1 MAPYIKICCI
11 ASGTEARR
19 AIEAGADGIGLVS
32 WMPSGP
38 GVIGDEII
46 RTIAAEVAG
55 RADTFLLTSRTTADA
70 ILEQLDDCRPSA
82 VQLVDRVAPGT
93 HAAIRARMPTVRIVQ
108 VLHVNGPDSVDEA
121 RDLAGRVD
129 MILLDSGKP
138 DLATKELGGTGRT
151 HDWEISRRI
160 VAAADCPVLL
170 AGGLNAGNVADGLAK
185 VASHGVDVCS
195 GVRRAGAL
203 DPTRLEAFVAAARGA
218 VISS

>member
-1 MAPYIKICCI
+1 MALYIKICCI
-11 ASGTEARR
+11 ASGDEARR

-38 GVIGDEII
+38 GVIEDEII
-46 RTIAAEVAG
+46 RAVAAEVAG
-55 RADTFLLTSRTTADA
+55 QADTFLLTSRTAADA
-70 ILEQLDDCRPSA
+70 ILEQLEFCRSSA

-93 HAAIRARMPTVRIVQ
+93 HATIRAWMPAVRIVQ
-108 VLHVNGPDSVDEA
+108 VLHVNGPDTVDEA

-138 DLATKELGGTGRT
+138 ELATKQFGGTGRT
-151 HDWEISRRI
+151 HNWEISRRI

-170 AGGLNAGNVADGLAK
+170 AGGLNAENVASGLAT
-185 VASHGVDVCS
+185 VRSHGVDVCS

-203 DPTRLEAFVAAARGA
+203 DPARLDAFVAAARGPA
-218 VISS
+218 TSS